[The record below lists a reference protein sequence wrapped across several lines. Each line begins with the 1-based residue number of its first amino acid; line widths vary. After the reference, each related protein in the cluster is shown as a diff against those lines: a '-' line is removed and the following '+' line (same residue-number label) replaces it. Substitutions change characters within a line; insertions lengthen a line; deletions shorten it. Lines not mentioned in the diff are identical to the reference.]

1 MPKEKPFYSFNTYLK
16 EKFGERVHRISIDA
30 GFNCPNIDGTLSS
43 QGCIYCNNKGFARYA
58 GSPKAI
64 KEQIEESMAFYRKR
78 MGINKFIAYFQAFS
92 NTYADIQTL
101 KERYDS
107 IREFPDIVGL
117 FISTRPDCIDKE
129 KLSLIA
135 QYAEDYL
142 VWIEYGLQTTHNRI
156 LRQINRKHTY
166 EDFLRACELTR
177 KFNINIGAHVILG
190 LPSQEYKEILEDARQ
205 LAGLDIQGIK
215 FHILH
220 VLKNTPLEALYKDGK
235 IRLLVKDE
243 YVKIICDFLEHI
255 PESFVI
261 LRLISSASEDYLLA
275 PDWMNKKTTLIE
287 EIGQEFKKRGT
298 HQGCFI
304 RKPSLISNLTNFS

>member
-1 MPKEKPFYSFNTYLK
+1 MLKEKPFYSFNTYLK

-43 QGCIYCNNKGFARYA
+43 QGCIYCNNKGFAKYA
-58 GSPKAI
+58 GSSKAI
-64 KEQIEESMAFYRKR
+64 KEQLKESMAFYRRR

-107 IREFPDIVGL
+107 IKEFPDIVGL

-135 QYAEDYL
+135 QYAKDYL

-156 LRQINRKHTY
+156 LKQINRSHTY
-166 EDFLRACELTR
+166 EDFLMAYELTR
-177 KFNINIGAHVILG
+177 KFNINIGVHVILG
-190 LPSQEYKEILEDARQ
+190 LPSQEHKEILKDAQQ
-205 LAGLDIQGIK
+205 LARLDIQGIK

-220 VLKNTPLEALYKDGK
+220 ILKNTFLEALYKDDK
-235 IRLLVKDE
+235 IQLLAKDE
-243 YVKIICDFLEHI
+243 YVKIICDFLERI

-261 LRLISSASEDYLLA
+261 LRLISSAPQDYLAA
-275 PDWMNKKTTLIE
+275 PNWMNKKTALIE
-287 EIGQEFKKRGT
+287 EIEQEFKKRGA

-304 RKPSLISNLTNFS
+304 KKSSLTS